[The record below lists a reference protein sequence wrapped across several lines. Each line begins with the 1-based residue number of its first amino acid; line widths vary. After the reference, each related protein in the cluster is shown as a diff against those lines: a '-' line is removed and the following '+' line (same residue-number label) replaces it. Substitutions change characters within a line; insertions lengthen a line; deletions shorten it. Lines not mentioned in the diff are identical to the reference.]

1 MVASLFFMQRSIGP
15 VDLTVGKSKT
25 DSSSPLPHSDA
36 HIGTLFPATTSTVPT
51 VTDNLFK
58 QGLIPAN
65 QVGIYFAPTTQQSV
79 QNGELTYGTF
89 ILAHFP
95 ASRSQRRSGG
105 ADSSKYTGSIS
116 YTPVTTTSP
125 ASRYWGINQ
134 SIRYGSSTNILS
146 TTAGIVDT
154 GSSSLLF

>member
-1 MVASLFFMQRSIGP
+1 
-15 VDLTVGKSKT
+15 
-25 DSSSPLPHSDA
+25 
-36 HIGTLFPATTSTVPT
+36 
-51 VTDNLFK
+51 VTDNLFN
-58 QGLIPAN
+58 QGLIPVN

-89 ILAHFP
+89 ILADFL
-95 ASRSQRRSGG
+95 ASRLQRRSGG
-105 ADSSKYTGSIS
+105 TDSSKYTGTIS

-134 SIRYGSSTNILS
+134 SIRYGPSTAILS

-154 GSSSLLF
+154 GSSSFLFWL